1 MLSANLWVE
10 VGLVNGPLGTVEA
23 ICYEGDQRPPDLSIA
38 VTVKFDS
45 YSGPTLPDGT
55 VPITPLRRTWFS
67 ITKQCSRLQIPL
79 KLAWAVTI
87 HMSQGLTLDK
97 AVIDVGKKEFS
108 TGLTFVAC
116 FRVRQLTYLLF
127 VPPFSFQRVANLS
140 KSVRLKDRLIEDAR
154 LQQMSVVATKGSSTQ
169 SLQQQMSVVATE
181 GSSTQ
186 TLQQQMSVVASKG
199 SSTQSLQRQ
208 CQQPP
213 QCQLSP
219 QPQPLSQQVVP
230 ATHFSPIL

>member
-1 MLSANLWVE
+1 MRV
-10 VGLVNGPLGTVEA
+10 T
-23 ICYEGDQRPPDLSIA
+23 SIA

-87 HMSQGLTLDK
+87 HKSQGLTLDK
-97 AVIDVGKKEFS
+97 AVIDIGKKEFS

-116 FRVRQLTYLLF
+116 SRVRQLTDLLF

-140 KSVRLKDRLIEDAR
+140 KSVRLKDRLQEDSR
-154 LQQMSVVATKGSSTQ
+154 LQQMSTVAPNVSS
-169 SLQQQMSVVATE
+169 SSSELHHSVLRRNHHYHLLLIHCHLLFKAITLRFWMVLIPHQHHHSCYCYLLRIPYHLLLCHLKAMTLKFWIVHRPTFIRT
-181 GSSTQ
+181 ST
-186 TLQQQMSVVASKG
+186 
-199 SSTQSLQRQ
+199 
-208 CQQPP
+208 
-213 QCQLSP
+213 
-219 QPQPLSQQVVP
+219 
-230 ATHFSPIL
+230 IL